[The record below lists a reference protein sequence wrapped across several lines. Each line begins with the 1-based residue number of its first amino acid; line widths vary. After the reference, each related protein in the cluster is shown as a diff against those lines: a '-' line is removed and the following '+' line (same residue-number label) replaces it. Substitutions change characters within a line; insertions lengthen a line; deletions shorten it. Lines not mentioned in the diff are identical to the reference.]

1 VWLAWVTSLSVVV
14 IAIGGIAFAVTRC
27 RKRASRHTQGMVLEL
42 NNKQPVQHR
51 LQITFTAADAM
62 HAMKYR
68 DMVDSH
74 TAGWRCC
81 ELLLPGI
88 DDTTWFE
95 HWCRDLDRASGCL
108 VVLTSNYRARVSLQ
122 KRTAL
127 RMEAEA
133 ILARMRRD
141 QHFKL
146 FALDPNSA
154 GQDYA
159 NLKLYLE
166 LDVQSMDVESWRE
179 FIARRRQGIVAEDI
193 VQSVLTFGT
202 GVGRRETPREESG
215 GPSTSTQSPS
225 SELAHVAAEGHSQ
238 RQLQMTF
245 TSDDE
250 VHANNYRDMVN
261 TNTSG
266 WRASDR
272 LIANN
277 DGMTSSSCF
286 EIWKRDLN
294 QASGCLV
301 VFTTNYRTCVT
312 SYARTAL
319 RKQAKAILTRI
330 RRDRRFRLFV
340 LDPDSVG
347 QDYANLKLYLELDV
361 QSMNVVRWRDVLAQR
376 PRPAGAS
383 LESNVHRLRNLYLDT
398 GRTCGE

>member
-1 VWLAWVTSLSVVV
+1 MGLAL
-14 IAIGGIAFAVTRC
+14 
-27 RKRASRHTQGMVLEL
+27 HNQ
-42 NNKQPVQHR
+42 QPEQHR
-51 LQITFTAADAM
+51 LQMTFTAADAM

-74 TAGWRCC
+74 TAGWRTC

-108 VVLTSNYRARVSLQ
+108 VVLTTNYRARISRQ
-122 KRTAL
+122 TRTAL

-141 QHFKL
+141 QRFKL
-146 FALDPNSA
+146 FVLDPNSA
-154 GQDYA
+154 RQDYA

-166 LDVQSMDVESWRE
+166 LDVQSMNVEPWRE
-179 FIARRRQGIVAEDI
+179 FVAPRRQGIVAGAI

-202 GVGRRETPREESG
+202 GVGPRETPREESG
-215 GPSTSTQSPS
+215 GPSSSTQSPS
-225 SELAHVAAEGHSQ
+225 SELAHVAAEDHSQ

-245 TSDDE
+245 TSSDE
-250 VHANNYRDMVN
+250 VHVNNYRDMVN
-261 TNTSG
+261 THTSG

-277 DGMTSSSCF
+277 DDMSSWSWF
-286 EIWKRDLN
+286 ERWQRDLDR
-294 QASGCLV
+294 ASGCLV

-312 SYARTAL
+312 SHARTAL

-330 RRDRRFRLFV
+330 RRDRRFKLFV
-340 LDPDSVG
+340 LNPDSVG

-361 QSMNVVRWRDVLAQR
+361 QSMNVVQWRGVLAQR

-383 LESNVHRLRNLYLDT
+383 LKINVHRLCSRYTTSGSTN
-398 GRTCGE
+398 GE